1 MRYKI
6 TLYRE
11 PEKTLDRMDRIT
23 AGRIE
28 AKIEELAKDPF

>member
-11 PEKTLDRMDRIT
+11 PEKTLDRLYRIT

-28 AKIEELAKDPF
+28 AKI